1 MGKGSKG
8 RIGGK
13 GKGKLKAAPLHSK
26 FWEVKEETE
35 NREVLDDK
43 IYSGTIQRY
52 SWKQGWGF
60 IMPDNPAAL
69 PKQVKAALSEARA
82 AAEAA
87 GKEVSDENL
96 LYFRKPD
103 VHHEDGFKL
112 SQDVNVTFNLY
123 IDDKGAGACEVT
135 MA

>member
-1 MGKGSKG
+1 MGRKPWVKYEEEWPRRKGFSKGKGSYGFSSKGGKG
-8 RIGGK
+8 RDKGK

-26 FWEVKEETE
+26 FWERKEENE
-35 NREVLDDK
+35 NRQILNDK

-69 PKQVKAALSEARA
+69 PKQVKGALSEART

-87 GKEVSDENL
+87 GKEV
-96 LYFRKPD
+96 
-103 VHHEDGFKL
+103 
-112 SQDVNVTFNLY
+112 
-123 IDDKGAGACEVT
+123 
-135 MA
+135 